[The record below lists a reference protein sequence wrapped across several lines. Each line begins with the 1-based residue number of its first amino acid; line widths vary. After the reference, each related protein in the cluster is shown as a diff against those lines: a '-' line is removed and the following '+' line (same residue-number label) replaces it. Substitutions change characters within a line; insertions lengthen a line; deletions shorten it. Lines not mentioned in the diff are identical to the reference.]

1 MPLTKDLKD
10 DVNTQSINKQNFR
23 LRIWPVVNPTK
34 PTKPIKD
41 IVTTVREKLVEIYQ
55 LSHSNTTEDFMKL
68 VLISMK
74 QENHYTWNQ
83 QNIQFIDLLMTT
95 KEDLA
100 NHAFNSVIP
109 TRPSENIDIKNP
121 THPDSLIVANC
132 SNVIANMNLLG
143 YHTTVLESI
152 KILKDSFGKTPEV
165 NESILTSTRFPD

>member
-1 MPLTKDLKD
+1 
-10 DVNTQSINKQNFR
+10 
-23 LRIWPVVNPTK
+23 
-34 PTKPIKD
+34 
-41 IVTTVREKLVEIYQ
+41 
-55 LSHSNTTEDFMKL
+55 
-68 VLISMK
+68 MK